1 MSWGRVMPAYTAG
14 GTAVHAAGLM
24 PAFLMQSQPGEGGA
38 MLQDTGPIPRRM
50 LEWSV
55 KEHLEGTLTC
65 KHR

>member
-38 MLQDTGPIPRRM
+38 MLQDMGPIPRRT
-50 LEWSV
+50 LGWSV
-55 KEHLEGTLTC
+55 
-65 KHR
+65 